1 MLYHDIVYGSAFDGT
16 SYDFKNDY
24 EQITPLV
31 SSADLAI
38 GDFEGTIN
46 PNEPLAGYPIFN
58 APEEVI
64 QSIKDAGYDVLD
76 LAHNHILD
84 TGIEGLKYTANAFRK
99 NGLDIFGVKVDPSEG
114 ILVKE
119 VNGIK
124 VAILGFAYGF
134 NGIEATLT
142 DEEYNNH
149 LYDLNMQKVKQ
160 LIQRAEEIAD
170 FTIVLPQWEKNIT
183 SIQHRA
189 NRYVSPMIEWGAD
202 VIFGGHPHV
211 IEPTETITKDGEKK
225 FIIYSMGNLLS
236 NQRVETLENI
246 WTERG
251 VIMDITIEKRKW
263 EDNTHKC

>member
-46 PNEPLAGYPIFN
+46 PNKPLAGYPLFN

-99 NGLDIFGVKVDPSEG
+99 NGLDIFGDKG
-114 ILVKE
+114 
-119 VNGIK
+119 
-124 VAILGFAYGF
+124 
-134 NGIEATLT
+134 
-142 DEEYNNH
+142 
-149 LYDLNMQKVKQ
+149 
-160 LIQRAEEIAD
+160 
-170 FTIVLPQWEKNIT
+170 
-183 SIQHRA
+183 
-189 NRYVSPMIEWGAD
+189 
-202 VIFGGHPHV
+202 
-211 IEPTETITKDGEKK
+211 
-225 FIIYSMGNLLS
+225 
-236 NQRVETLENI
+236 
-246 WTERG
+246 
-251 VIMDITIEKRKW
+251 
-263 EDNTHKC
+263 

>member
-1 MLYHDIVYGSAFDGT
+1 M
-16 SYDFKNDY
+16 
-24 EQITPLV
+24 
-31 SSADLAI
+31 
-38 GDFEGTIN
+38 
-46 PNEPLAGYPIFN
+46 
-58 APEEVI
+58 I

-170 FTIVLPQWEKNIT
+170 FTIVLPQMGEEYHLHPT
-183 SIQHRA
+183 QGA
-189 NRYVSPMIEWGAD
+189 NRYVSPNDRMGCRCR
-202 VIFGGHPHV
+202 FGGHPRH
-211 IEPTETITKDGEKK
+211 
-225 FIIYSMGNLLS
+225 
-236 NQRVETLENI
+236 
-246 WTERG
+246 
-251 VIMDITIEKRKW
+251 
-263 EDNTHKC
+263 